1 MKILTNE
8 QYNKLIQ
15 EIRNLKDENFILKSK
30 ALREYQRGFSDG
42 SSDMYQFASHLIF
55 PNSDERGLGEP
66 ETPINFPGFD

>member
-8 QYNKLIQ
+8 QYGSLIK
-15 EIRNLKDENFILKSK
+15 EIRRLKEENYSLKSK

-55 PNSDERGLGEP
+55 PNTEERGTGEP